1 MLNELVLKHP
11 TAARVVPARFQDLPD
26 SSLDGPYELV
36 VAQDGVPCVDGARLQ
51 ALSEGLLVVTGSAA
65 DAGTCS

>member
-11 TAARVVPARFQDLPD
+11 TAVRVVPARFQDLPD

-36 VAQDGVPCVDGARLQ
+36 VAQDVPCGDGARLQ
-51 ALSEGLLVVTGSAA
+51 GTSEGLLVVTGSAA